1 MYKKEEVEVYLTPLE
16 ILEKYPA
23 LAGKFN
29 WTASDLG
36 TILKC
41 RILDGYYD
49 RSKRNSMI
57 KESSLKGLVEYINSV
72 LESQKVKIG

>member
-1 MYKKEEVEVYLTPLE
+1 MKGVKAVHLTPQE
-16 ILEKYPA
+16 ILEKYPELGA
-23 LAGKFN
+23 KFN
-29 WTASDLG
+29 WTESDLG

-57 KESSLKGLVEYINSV
+57 KESSLKRLIEYTNTV
-72 LESQKVKIG
+72 LESQKVKIE